1 MGSLLASLGLT
12 RDSAA
17 LFWGKFTGLVLAAA
31 ALLSAGGAIPGVPE
45 TWDKWIFLAA
55 FIIGG
60 GSAHYGSSPLPGKNA
75 PNGAV
80 NLTKIGKPAI
90 LFAALLL
97 GGSLVSACAPAT
109 PPNLTPA
116 QQAQYQAAVTADQV
130 SQAIGA
136 LRATAVQLN
145 AQGQLDVHVTGD
157 IVRFDLASQQTLAAT
172 PQGWQATI
180 AAGWNGLKAA
190 LPASLLQNPAV
201 STSIATL
208 DSLLPFLTGGSR

>member
-55 FIIGG
+55 FVIGG
-60 GSAHYGSSPLPGKNA
+60 GSAHYGSSPLPGKSSS
-75 PNGAV
+75 NGAV
-80 NLTKIGKPAI
+80 NLSKIGKPVI

-130 SQAIGA
+130 SHAIAA
-136 LRATAVQLN
+136 LRATAVQLE
-145 AQGQLDVHVTGD
+145 AQGALDVHVTGD
-157 IVRFDLASQQTLAAT
+157 IVRFDLASQQTLAAA
-172 PQGWQATI
+172 PSGWQATV
-180 AAGWNGLKAA
+180 AAGWQGLKAA
-190 LPASLLQNPAV
+190 LPAALLQNPAV
-201 STSIATL
+201 SASITTL
-208 DSLLPFLTGGSR
+208 DGLLGYLTGAQR